1 MLIKKLFIGL
11 IILSALTAEGT
22 AFFNTALAPFNKYI
36 TDLYSEEDENDL
48 KTDLPAD
55 VTMVS
60 PVRYGI
66 YSFIPVDEIIGIRD
80 GRNVSFCF
88 PYTFSSLFYRV
99 VTCQAQLSCNRI
111 QNSLIVLSAS
121 DISPPARG

>member
-36 TDLYSEEDENDL
+36 TDLYSEEDESGF
-48 KTDLPAD
+48 KADLPAD
-55 VTMVS
+55 VTMLS

-66 YSFIPVDEIIGIRD
+66 YAFIPADEIIGIRD
-80 GRNVSFCF
+80 GRNVSLCF
-88 PYTFSSLFYRV
+88 PYTFLCLFCPV
-99 VTCQAQLSCNRI
+99 VTRQAQLSCNRI
-111 QNSLIVLSAS
+111 QNPLVILSAS
-121 DISPPARG
+121 DISPPAGL